1 MDEPLGMK
9 TEQEMETEQEI
20 STAEVEA
27 TSSEFLH
34 AWKQLISTTNWE
46 KGRII
51 CRWRQA
57 LIETDAPTQ
66 SYSDEAWSR
75 RVGGVTGQH
84 VGRLRRVYERFG
96 QSRQQYSGLYW
107 SHFQAASDWNDAE
120 MWLEGAVQGCW
131 SVARM
136 RDQRWEAMGAGA
148 DKKPRDEDIIVTEL
162 DEDGELADDLVP
174 ETISESSALV
184 QPADDELSAADVPVD
199 VPDDVPLAPD
209 QPPVEPVRPFENLPQ
224 LPDDLNEAFEQFK
237 LAIVNHRVA
246 GWKEVTCDEVLD
258 VLDALREL
266 ALAPMEG

>member
-1 MDEPLGMK
+1 MDEPLGM
-9 TEQEMETEQEI
+9 ETEQETC
-20 STAEVEA
+20 TAEVEA

-51 CRWRQA
+51 CQWRQA
-57 LIETDAPTQ
+57 LIEADAPTQ

-75 RVGGVTGQH
+75 RVGGVTSQH
-84 VGRLRRVYERFG
+84 VGRLRRVHERFG

-120 MWLEGAVQGCW
+120 MWLEGAVQGGW

-148 DKKPRDEDIIVTEL
+148 DKKPREEDVIVTEL
-162 DEDGELADDLVP
+162 DEDAEPADDFPP
-174 ETISESSALV
+174 ETVSESSALV
-184 QPADDELSAADVPVD
+184 QPADDELSTADIPVD
-199 VPDDVPLAPD
+199 VPVAPD
-209 QPPVEPVRPFENLPQ
+209 QPPVEPVRPFENLPK

-246 GWKEVTCDEVLD
+246 GWKEVTCDEVLH

-266 ALAPMEG
+266 ALAPAEKR